1 MSQRT
6 IVLVCPECE
15 HSCRTQRE
23 VRVGAKMR
31 CPNCNAVSRFFI
43 HGNGAVE
50 LRPVGD
56 EPSAES
62 CLPSTESCLPS
73 TESRLP
79 PRSAEQEATKA
90 SRTIFTSR
98 RRNRP
103 IGGYL
108 AFEKSRSYLGM
119 FAFWTVVGLGSLA
132 AYVYFHFIDT
142 TGRQMG
148 KTGNNAINADI
159 VAKRTEHLKKQQD
172 ALKKLEEREKLK
184 NQLAK
189 VPPPRAE
196 VELGRLSGDQ
206 GRHRAVMSIRSGD
219 P

>member
-23 VRVGAKMR
+23 VQVGAKMR
-31 CPNCNAVSRFFI
+31 CPNCNGVFRFFI
-43 HGNGAVE
+43 HANGAVE
-50 LRPVGD
+50 LRPADD
-56 EPSAES
+56 E
-62 CLPSTESCLPS
+62 PSTESCPPS

-79 PRSAEQEATKA
+79 PRSAEQEVTKS
-90 SRTIFTSR
+90 SRTILTSR

-103 IGGYL
+103 IGGYHP
-108 AFEKSRSYLGM
+108 FGKSRSYIGT
-119 FAFWTVVGLGSLA
+119 FAFWIVLGLGSFS
-132 AYVYFHFIDT
+132 AYVYFHFIDA
-142 TGRQMG
+142 TGKQMG
-148 KTGNNAINADI
+148 KTGQNAINADI
-159 VAKRTEHLKKQQD
+159 EAKRTAHLKKQQD

-189 VPPPRAE
+189 VPPPGAK
-196 VELGRLSGDQ
+196 VEPGRPSGDQ
-206 GRHRAVMSIRSGD
+206 GRHRGVMPIRSGD